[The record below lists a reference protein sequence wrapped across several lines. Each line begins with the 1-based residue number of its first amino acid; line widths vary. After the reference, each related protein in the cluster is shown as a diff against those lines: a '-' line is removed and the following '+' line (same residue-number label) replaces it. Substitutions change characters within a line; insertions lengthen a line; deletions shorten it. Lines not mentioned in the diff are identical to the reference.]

1 MFCVRDKK
9 KLCVCRPGVVVCM
22 PLIPAVYSN
31 LIQDSESKPVSQKKK
46 KFLVIVPTKYDAVS
60 FSFTK

>member
-31 LIQDSESKPVSQKKK
+31 LIQDSESKPISQKKK
-46 KFLVIVPTKYDAVS
+46 KNPSDSAYQIWCS
-60 FSFTK
+60 

>member
-9 KLCVCRPGVVVCM
+9 KNCVCVGQEWQCM

-31 LIQDSESKPVSQKKK
+31 LIQDSETKPLSQKKNK
-46 KFLVIVPTKYDAVS
+46 NLVIVPTKYDAVS
-60 FSFTK
+60 FSFTN